1 MIKTDKSQARGRPE
15 IDQSLKKDRLD
26 PNQRLT
32 IARQSRIRAGPETD
46 KSQERVTQEIDQSH
60 IRH

>member
-15 IDQSLKKDRLD
+15 IDQSLKKDRQD

-60 IRH
+60 IRR